1 MSTLER
7 LKNAK
12 DLSGLAT
19 ILGFTPKGVS
29 YVLYKLKPADKYRT
43 FKIPKKTGGERT
55 IQAPEPRLA
64 LMQERLAAHLYECVA
79 EIQKDNPRYWRASYG
94 FQKKKTIV
102 GNAAAHTRRRYVFNV
117 DIEDFFGNINFGRVR
132 GFFIHDKMF
141 ALDPA
146 VATVIAQIACHDNAL
161 PQGSPCSPIISN
173 LIGNIL
179 DLRLLALARDARCTY
194 TRYAD
199 DLTFSTNLKVF
210 PEDVAVDTG
219 TGRWVEGEKLREEIK
234 RTGFEL
240 NPKKTRMTLRQSRQT
255 VTGLVVNAKPN
266 ISQDYY
272 RLVRAMCNSLF
283 QTGEYCRVVDGADEV
298 TSNLNPLEGM
308 LSHVYFVKVRRDRS
322 LRVNKRSK
330 VAGEFKP
337 PHAPIE
343 LYRKFL
349 FYKHFVSPRLP
360 IIVTE
365 GISDIVYLECA
376 IRALAKSFPRLAKEE
391 DGKIK
396 RLVNFLRPTNT
407 TRDVLT
413 LGHGAAGQANLI
425 AKYSNNLKKYA
436 HQPMKHPVIVLCDND
451 GGPKTVFKNAEKRC
465 SVPISSKTT
474 DPFYYLGDNLY
485 LVKVP
490 EGAAPHEREI
500 EELFKPA
507 IRAHKIAGKPF
518 DPKKEHGDETA
529 YGKVKFAEEVVRPNA
544 STIDF
549 SDFADLLSR
558 IDQCLDHY
566 ATTLTASP
574 AAAATAS

>member
-29 YVLYKLKPADKYRT
+29 YVLYKLKPDEKYRT

-64 LMQERLAAHLYECVA
+64 LMQKRLAEHLYECVA
-79 EIQKDNPRYWRASYG
+79 EIQHEYPHYWRASHG
-94 FQKKKTIV
+94 FQKRKTIV
-102 GNAAAHTRRRYVFNV
+102 GNAAVHTRRRYVFNV
-117 DIEDFFGNINFGRVR
+117 DIEDFFGSINFGRVR
-132 GFFIHDKMF
+132 GFFISDKTF
-141 ALDPA
+141 ALEPA
-146 VATVIAQIACHDNAL
+146 VATVIAQIACHENAL

-173 LIGNIL
+173 HIGNIL
-179 DLRLLALARDARCTY
+179 DLRLLALARDAHCTY

-199 DLTFSTNLKVF
+199 DLTFSTNLKEF
-210 PEDVAVDTG
+210 PDEIAVDPG
-219 TGRWVEGEKLREEIK
+219 TGRWEEGHRLRKVIEDS
-234 RTGFEL
+234 GFRL
-240 NPKKTRMTLRQSRQT
+240 NPIKTRMTLRQSRQS

-266 ISQDYY
+266 IDQDYY
-272 RLVRAMCNSLF
+272 RRVRAMCNSLF
-283 QTGEYCRVVDGADEV
+283 GTGQYHRVVGGKDEV

-308 LSHVYFVKVRRDRS
+308 LSYVYFVKARRDRS

-330 VAGEFKP
+330 NEGEFNP
-337 PHAPIE
+337 PRAPIE

-349 FYKHFVSPRLP
+349 FYKHFVSPPLP
-360 IIVTE
+360 LIVTE
-365 GISDIVYLECA
+365 GVSDIVYIECA

-396 RLVNFLRPTNT
+396 RQVNFLRPSDT

-413 LGHGAAGQANLI
+413 LGHGASGQANLI
-425 AKYSNNLKKYA
+425 GQYTSSLKKYA
-436 HQPMKHPVIVLCDND
+436 HQPMAHPVIVLCDND
-451 GGPKTVFKNAEKRC
+451 DGPKKVFKNAKDKC
-465 SVPISSKTT
+465 DMAISTSTI

-490 EGAAPHEREI
+490 EGAAAHPREI
-500 EELFKPA
+500 EELFKPEILA
-507 IRAHKIAGKPF
+507 YKIGGKPF
-518 DPKKEHGDETA
+518 DRKKEHGDETA
-529 YGKVKFAEEVVRPNA
+529 YGKVKFAEEVVKPNA

-549 SDFADLLSR
+549 SDFSELLSR
-558 IDQCLDHY
+558 IDQCLAHY
-566 ATTLTASP
+566 GTVVAASP
-574 AAAATAS
+574 VAAAAAS